1 MPNYSRKEL
10 LKTTS
15 TMNQLRNMLYHL
27 IKYLSNT
34 GKQSQYIKKS
44 LRKMGQNIGKT
55 ESPLFNFDNQH
66 LDKLI
71 KTMYDEILGSKVT
84 VTNKIDSKVY
94 VIESKKC
101 CVCKYHRKDITVA
114 PCEIIHSM
122 VSELLIKYGF
132 IVEESIVEESIAL
145 GSLSCVHSYK
155 FKNLKKGD

>member
-27 IKYLSNT
+27 IKYLGNA

-55 ESPLFNFDNQH
+55 EAPLFNFDSHNPEN
-66 LDKLI
+66 LLKA
-71 KTMYDEILGSKVT
+71 MYNEILGSKVT
-84 VTNKIDSKVY
+84 VSNRIDSKIY
-94 VIESKKC
+94 IIENKKC

-114 PCEIIHSM
+114 PCEMISSM
-122 VSELLIKYGF
+122 ISELLKNYGYK
-132 IVEESIVEESIAL
+132 VEESIVEESIAL

-155 FKNLKKGD
+155 FKNIKDGD

>member
-27 IKYLSNT
+27 IKYLGNS

-55 ESPLFNFDNQH
+55 EASLFNFDNQH
-66 LDKLI
+66 PDQLI

-84 VTNKIDSKVY
+84 VSKIIDSEVY
-94 VIESKKC
+94 TIENKKC
-101 CVCKYHRKDITVA
+101 CVCKYHRKDIAVA

-122 VSELLIKYGF
+122 ISELLKIYGYK
-132 IVEESIVEESIAL
+132 VEESIVEESIAL

-155 FKNLKKGD
+155 FKNLRDGD